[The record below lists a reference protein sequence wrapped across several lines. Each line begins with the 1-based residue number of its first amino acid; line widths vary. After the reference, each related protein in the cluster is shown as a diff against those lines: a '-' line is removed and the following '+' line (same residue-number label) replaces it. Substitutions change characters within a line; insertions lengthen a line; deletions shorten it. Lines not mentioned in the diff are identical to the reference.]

1 MADLGPSDFNPLYAK
16 FTEDVLT
23 RVRQETYGHD
33 DLGQYSWT
41 TKAELE
47 MICRSLGLEKGR
59 RLLDVACGAGGPAR
73 FVARAK
79 GCAVV
84 GVDNSESAIATAT
97 RLAGEDGLQDRV
109 TFQVADAA
117 TRLPFG
123 DSSFDGLL
131 CIDAIVLLPG
141 RQAVV
146 QDWVRLLRPGGRIAF
161 TDPGVLTGVATLD
174 ELSLRASQISN
185 FSYSVPGENERF
197 LKDAGLTLVH
207 TEDSTS
213 SMERQATAWQAS
225 RSRHRAELE
234 KIEGKEDYD
243 VQQRFFEATHRL
255 AVDRRQSR
263 FTYVAERR

>member
-1 MADLGPSDFNPLYAK
+1 VADLGQSDFDPLYAR
-16 FTEDVLT
+16 FTEELLAQ
-23 RVRQETYGHD
+23 VRQETYGPD

-47 MICRSLGLEKGR
+47 MIGRSLGLENGD

-97 RLAGEDGLQDRV
+97 SLAGEDGLQDRV

-117 TRLPFG
+117 TPLLFG
-123 DSSFDGLL
+123 DSSFDALL
-131 CIDAIVLLPG
+131 CMDAIVLLPG
-141 RQAVV
+141 RRAVV
-146 QDWVRLLRPGGRIAF
+146 RDWVRLLRLGGRIAF

-174 ELSLRASQISN
+174 ELTLRASQIRN
-185 FSYSVPGENERF
+185 FSYSAPGENERF
-197 LKDAGLTLVH
+197 LKDAGLTLLH
-207 TEDSTS
+207 TEDSTA
-213 SMERQATAWQAS
+213 SMEQQASAWVSS

-263 FTYVAERR
+263 FTYIAERR